1 MECQVGVKCGCLCVE
16 SGILRSTNSVLFEDQ
31 GENQNTNRSIS
42 RYWWDTMGIST
53 SDSLLDRFVLP
64 DKDEYMESPKCNPH
78 GRRETT
84 FGGILARVTIRVA
97 HIRM

>member
-16 SGILRSTNSVLFEDQ
+16 SGILRSTNRVQLAKSKNDFQRKGTLD
-31 GENQNTNRSIS
+31 
-42 RYWWDTMGIST
+42 
-53 SDSLLDRFVLP
+53 SDSAHREQHFKP
-64 DKDEYMESPKCNPH
+64 IKPKCNPH

>member
-1 MECQVGVKCGCLCVE
+1 ML
-16 SGILRSTNSVLFEDQ
+16 SAFLTQ
-31 GENQNTNRSIS
+31 GEEGTEGGRGNSARVQLAKSKNDFQRKGTL
-42 RYWWDTMGIST
+42 D
-53 SDSLLDRFVLP
+53 SDSAHREQHFKP
-64 DKDEYMESPKCNPH
+64 IKPKCNPH